1 MQWVRGA
8 NVTYS
13 QIANIIRGM
22 IKGQD
27 MLILAVL
34 MGEGAS
40 RLPYSELGRIA
51 CLSVSEA
58 HAAVKRLQDSMLIN
72 SSRNLLKRN
81 VEEFLFHGFRY
92 AFPMRPLGK
101 NIKGMP
107 TSYAA
112 PVALGEFASAGPVPV
127 WNGSEGT
134 VDGRAF
140 EPIYP
145 SASKAAANDRRFQFR
160 GTHYPRSVLD
170 CGIEI
175 SLHDSF
181 LSVIDTELSVVVFI
195 IVEFAH
201 LVKTEATDF

>member
-8 NVTYS
+8 NLTYS

-27 MLILAVL
+27 MLMLAVL

-127 WNGSEGT
+127 WNGSEGI

-145 SASKAAANDRRFQFR
+145 SASKAAANDRSLYDRLALMDMLRGGRIRERRF
-160 GTHYPRSVLD
+160 SESKL
-170 CGIEI
+170 
-175 SLHDSF
+175 
-181 LSVIDTELSVVVFI
+181 
-195 IVEFAH
+195 
-201 LVKTEATDF
+201 KEALG